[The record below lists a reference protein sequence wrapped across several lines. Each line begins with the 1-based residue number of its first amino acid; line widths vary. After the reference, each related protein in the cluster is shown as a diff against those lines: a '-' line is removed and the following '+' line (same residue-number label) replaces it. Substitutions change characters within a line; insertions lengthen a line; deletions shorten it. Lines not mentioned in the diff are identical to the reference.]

1 MAGPGARLRCNSGR
15 GRGVAA
21 TRTLRRSVD
30 RGSPVFKRGYNGD
43 MFTPRLP
50 ASYRRSLVVGTI
62 LVLLGTA
69 PDAVAAANGATG
81 LLSHRAVYSLSRH
94 MESTASDIAG
104 IKGRLEITFEVACD
118 GWRME
123 QYIGF
128 RLYHTDGG
136 GIEHVAQLS
145 GWESTDGADYW
156 FSARSYQDRNL
167 LEELGGVA
175 RIDEPGGSGEARF
188 AKPEKESRPL
198 PAGTIFPAR
207 HLAELITAA
216 RAGKQHLARTVFDG
230 STLDS
235 PYEITAFIGG
245 ERAPANEKV
254 SKFVSE
260 KRSWPLRLAYFK
272 HAATRPSPEFEMS
285 AVVYE
290 NGVTGDMI
298 YDYSDFSIDVKLRE
312 LEALPVQECAQ

>member
-1 MAGPGARLRCNSGR
+1 
-15 GRGVAA
+15 
-21 TRTLRRSVD
+21 
-30 RGSPVFKRGYNGD
+30 
-43 MFTPRLP
+43 MFTPRLL

-62 LVLLGTA
+62 LVLLGSVA
-69 PDAVAAANGATG
+69 DAMAAQSGATG

-94 MESTASDIAG
+94 IGSTAIDIAG

-128 RLYHTDGG
+128 RLYNADGG
-136 GIEHVAQLS
+136 GLEHVAQLS

-156 FSARSYQDRNL
+156 FSARSYQDLEL

-175 RIDEPGGSGEARF
+175 RIDEPGGSGETRF

-207 HLAELITAA
+207 HLAELIAAA
-216 RAGKQHLARTVFDG
+216 RAGKRHLARTVFDG

-235 PYEITAFIGG
+235 PYEITAFIGA
-245 ERAPANEKV
+245 ERAPADGNV
-254 SKFVSE
+254 LKFVSE
-260 KRSWPLRLAYFK
+260 KRSWSFGNQKVARSAM
-272 HAATRPSPEFEMS
+272 RSPE
-285 AVVYE
+285 
-290 NGVTGDMI
+290 
-298 YDYSDFSIDVKLRE
+298 LRGTSV
-312 LEALPVQECAQ
+312 LWPTS